1 MNKGGIGVNFGA
13 RMLKTGI
20 AVTLA
25 LYLTTLLSL
34 TPPVIAAIAAI
45 FAMQPTIYK
54 SWTYFLDQLL
64 TNTLGAVIAVTAG
77 RLLSSEP
84 IAVGLTCIVVI
95 MICLKMKRADTIGL
109 TLVTVISVME
119 ASGDLGFALNR
130 FLISVI
136 GIFSAFFINV
146 VVLPPKPREQF
157 IGQIQSTFSQLSL
170 LMRTAVSDE
179 IKENVFRDEQKALEG
194 SIQSLTE
201 KYNLLEEDQHK
212 RRRPSYTES
221 RHLVVYKQMLHT
233 LRKGTEVVE
242 AVEEH
247 YFPTARTLLLDKLFD
262 DQLEY
267 MIKYHEHVLLKF
279 EGKLKPDDLPW
290 QNLEEENERFSQAMK
305 EYMQQQEGST
315 MRLSIVA
322 AEIQAYGYQ
331 LERLNRLVEHYGD
344 SKRNAPK
351 PWTHWLNPKNW
362 SKGKS

>member
-1 MNKGGIGVNFGA
+1 MNFGA

-25 LYLTTLLSL
+25 LYLTMLLNL

-64 TNTLGAVIAVTAG
+64 TNTLGAVIAVAAG
-77 RLLSSEP
+77 RLLSHEP

-119 ASGDLGFALNR
+119 ASGQWDFALNR
-130 FLISVI
+130 FLINVV
-136 GIFSAFFINV
+136 GIFAAFIVNI
-146 VVLPPKPREQF
+146 VVLPPNPRGQF
-157 IGQIQSTFSQLSL
+157 LGQIESTFNQLSL

-179 IKENVFRDEQKALEG
+179 IKENVFRDQQKALEG
-194 SIQSLTE
+194 SIQSLAD

-212 RRRPSYTES
+212 RKRPSYKES
-221 RHLVVYKQMLHT
+221 RHLVVYKQMLRT
-233 LRKGTEVVE
+233 LRKGSEVVE

-247 YFPTARTLLLDKLFD
+247 YFPASRTLTLDQLFD
-262 DQLEY
+262 QQLEY
-267 MIKYHEHVLLKF
+267 MVKYHEHVLLKF
-279 EGKLKPDDLPW
+279 DGKLKRDDEPW
-290 QNLEEENERFSQAMK
+290 QNLEEENERFAMTMQA
-305 EYMQQQEGST
+305 YMEQREDST

-322 AEIQAYGYQ
+322 AEIHAYGYQ
-331 LERLNRLVEHYGD
+331 LERLNRLVEHYGEGD
-344 SKRNAPK
+344 RGEGK

-362 SKGKS
+362 GGEKSRS